1 MYELNLE
8 NLTEQQLEAFA
19 VIDNAAYQ
27 MEKERRVREA
37 IYTDKSEFMAD
48 ISKAYYYIRPMFDN
62 MRNNDTKKTLVK
74 SGVIE
79 MLEKFIRTAKKEEIN
94 YKVFFEENTEEEAKE
109 IAKAEKIE
117 KEVAEKVAEEIAKIT
132 FEPQIDTYKPIR
144 IPYPFPNVGSPD
156 ITLDSQSQPAPISQ
170 PVQQPIPLKPE
181 PIKPLSQPA
190 PQPAPQPVPQADL
203 NAILA
208 NIPVVGN

>member
-117 KEVAEKVAEEIAKIT
+117 KEVAEKVAEEVAKIPAL
-132 FEPQIDTYKPIR
+132 EPQIDTYKPI
-144 IPYPFPNVGSPD
+144 PYPFPNVGAPD
-156 ITLDSQSQPAPISQ
+156 ITLDNQPQPAQ
-170 PVQQPIPLKPE
+170 RLAPIPQIVETP
-181 PIKPLSQPA
+181 QPTPVVKTA

-203 NAILA
+203 NAILT

>member
-37 IYTDKSEFMAD
+37 IYTNESEFMAD

-109 IAKAEKIE
+109 VAKVEKIE
-117 KEVAEKVAEEIAKIT
+117 KEVAEKVAEDVAKIPAL
-132 FEPQIDTYKPIR
+132 EPQIDTYKP

-156 ITLDSQSQPAPISQ
+156 ITLGSQSQPAPISQ
-170 PVQQPIPLKPE
+170 PVQQPISLKPE

>member
-109 IAKAEKIE
+109 VAEVEKIE
-117 KEVAEKVAEEIAKIT
+117 KEATGGAAGEFAKIT
-132 FEPQIDTYKPIR
+132 IEPQTDTYKPIR

-156 ITLDSQSQPAPISQ
+156 ITLDSQSQPAPQ
-170 PVQQPIPLKPE
+170 PVPQPVPQPTSLKPE
-181 PIKPLSQPA
+181 PIKPLS
-190 PQPAPQPVPQADL
+190 QPAPQPVPQADL

-208 NIPVVGN
+208 NIPVVG